1 MLLPINDPNQT
12 HNAQYVPYYQKIYTV
27 LYILMCRK
35 ADDLAKMQNLIN
47 TSIGSVIVVAIGIVL
62 MSGQEQHAFSYGTKS
77 TGLHGVNGINV
88 QGANGGNAAGTN
100 GGNANGFN
108 SSNGAGANGGNA
120 NGADGF
126 HLNLNGTN
134 NTSIQVQPSKMLPS

>member
-12 HNAQYVPYYQKIYTV
+12 HNEQYVPYYQKIYTV
-27 LYILMCRK
+27 LYILICRK
-35 ADDLAKMQNLIN
+35 AGNLAKKQNLIN
-47 TSIGSVIVVAIGIVL
+47 ISIGSVIVVAIGIVL
-62 MSGQEQHAFSYGTKS
+62 MSGQEQLYGTKS
-77 TGLHGVNGINV
+77 NGLHVVNGINV
-88 QGANGGNAAGTN
+88 QGANGGNAAGAN

-120 NGADGF
+120 NGADDV

-134 NTSIQVQPSKMLPS
+134 NTSIQVQPSKMLPG

>member
-1 MLLPINDPNQT
+1 MILINRT
-12 HNAQYVPYYQKIYTV
+12 TSSSYVPYYQKIYTV

-35 ADDLAKMQNLIN
+35 ARDLAKKQNLIN
-47 TSIGSVIVVAIGIVL
+47 ISIGCIIVVAIGIML
-62 MSGQEQHAFSYGTKS
+62 MSGQEQQAFTYGTKS
-77 TGLHGVNGINV
+77 AGLHGVNGINV

-120 NGADGF
+120 NGANGA

-134 NTSIQVQPSKMLPS
+134 NTSIQVQPFKMLPS

>member
-12 HNAQYVPYYQKIYTV
+12 HNEQYVPYYQKIYTV

-35 ADDLAKMQNLIN
+35 VGDLVKKQNLIN
-47 TSIGSVIVVAIGIVL
+47 ISIGSVIVVAIGIVL
-62 MSGQEQHAFSYGTKS
+62 MSGQEQQAFTYGTKS
-77 TGLHGVNGINV
+77 TGLHVVNGINV
-88 QGANGGNAAGTN
+88 QGANGGNAAGAN

-120 NGADGF
+120 NGADGV

>member
-1 MLLPINDPNQT
+1 MT

-35 ADDLAKMQNLIN
+35 AGDLAKMQNLIN
-47 TSIGSVIVVAIGIVL
+47 ISIGSVIVVAIGIVL
-62 MSGQEQHAFSYGTKS
+62 MSGQEQQAFTYGTKS
-77 TGLHGVNGINV
+77 TDLHGVNGINV
-88 QGANGGNAAGTN
+88 QGANGGNAAGAN

-120 NGADGF
+120 NGANGP
-126 HLNLNGTN
+126 LMNLNGTN
-134 NTSIQVQPSKMLPS
+134 NTSIQVQPFKILHG